1 MLVMRTIFKNIQIIQ
16 TKLLVIKRSRRANFC
31 LAIISSIL
39 SIEMWACVNI
49 DTGLIVT
56 RKQKFTFE
64 NIQSSLNEANF
75 GDTRTT
81 LNLLTFEQGEKR
93 KQQREKDRY
102 EFEKRVNVL
111 ATLWRALINPKS
123 APLISQWRAGG
134 N

>member
-81 LNLLTFEQGEKR
+81 LNLLAFEQGEKR

-123 APLISQWRAGG
+123 APLISQ
-134 N
+134 

>member
-81 LNLLTFEQGEKR
+81 LNLLAFEQGEKR

>member
-123 APLISQWRAGG
+123 APLISQ
-134 N
+134 